1 MVQNIFRN
9 FLAVDFVLSVGPKMI
24 FIKKG
29 ISLGNQVLKTM
40 SHEASHIQDSCPLL
54 REVRILFCV

>member
-1 MVQNIFRN
+1 MQTPNSDWSQIAQRITYIIKHYNLDQNMVQNIFRN

-29 ISLGNQVLKTM
+29 ISLGN
-40 SHEASHIQDSCPLL
+40 
-54 REVRILFCV
+54 